1 VTRPRGTT
9 VLARVAGLA
18 LLVHALGISLALL
31 APSAARA
38 QPRPNVVLVLADDLG
53 RAEIGAHGQTR
64 LRTPALDAL
73 AMRAAVFEAAYSNA
87 PVCAPSRCSI
97 LTGLQAG
104 HCPVFENDEPNLPLE
119 SRDPTIAE
127 LLAQAGYRSAMV
139 GKWALGGELDD
150 GTPWNVQSAPW
161 RVGFT
166 DVFSVLDQEIAQ
178 DHYPGWLWSARSG
191 APSVE
196 VLAGNAEGARA
207 RYAPDLFSERALAFV
222 REAPEPFFLYLPTTL
237 PHRELVPPPGSE
249 ADASDADATY
259 AAMVERLDAHVGAL
273 LEALAARGIAGRTL
287 VVFTSDNGP
296 NAIDGHTLERFASR
310 GELRGQ
316 KRDLYEGGIR
326 VPLLVAGPGVRARR
340 ISEPVMLADL
350 LPTFTSLAG
359 APTPP
364 TIDGRSLVSLLANE
378 VVPSEPLHDHLYF
391 ECNERRGGIEE
402 LTRRAV
408 RQGRWKWVRRGQ
420 RDELYDL
427 EVDPSERTDRAGSEV
442 EIASRLA
449 AIAERDDA
457 PRVAMAAP
465 ALRVRANGVEDSRPL
480 RTDGPTPLLVLDP
493 GDVEDDGRSWPQ
505 RLEAPELVATLN
517 GPELVRAERSHLR
530 FDREGHDHVVV
541 PSHPALAVFG
551 RSFSLRA
558 VLRVGR
564 LAARAEADER
574 QWLVLAKP
582 TGVHDDN
589 ASFGLLVQGGDLG
602 CAEEAPHACT
612 GREIVVVFGDP
623 RLEPARPIVLA
634 STITIDD
641 DAMHELVLHV
651 DRERG
656 RLELVLDERRESIPF
671 FVSPGIGAEAP
682 IVIGAHHDARGR
694 FDHGFAGELHR
705 LVLAEGQ
712 ATDRDL
718 RRLQR
723 LSAPRHLRVELGA
736 LTLGETPRI
745 ALELESL
752 ALPGAH
758 WIRSEIELDRDAH
771 ASLEG
776 TASAVLF
783 GGDRLEIGVL
793 LAPARQGRFAA
804 DLTVRALRG
813 RAGTLVEGAPVRV
826 HVRAT
831 VHAREV
837 ERVAG
842 PSVGLGLARGLGLG
856 AGAVLLFVSIA
867 AWRAR
872 RAR

>member
-1 VTRPRGTT
+1 MPSRG
-9 VLARVAGLA
+9 AG
-18 LLVHALGISLALL
+18 
-31 APSAARA
+31 
-38 QPRPNVVLVLADDLG
+38 
-53 RAEIGAHGQTR
+53 
-64 LRTPALDAL
+64 
-73 AMRAAVFEAAYSNA
+73 AVFEAAYSNA

-127 LLAQAGYRSAMV
+127 LLALAGYRSAMV

-150 GTPWNVQSAPW
+150 GTPWNVQAAPW

-166 DVFSVLDQEIAQ
+166 DVLAVLDQEIAQ
-178 DHYPGWLWSARSG
+178 DHYPGWLWTAEAG
-191 APSVE
+191 APSLE
-196 VLAGNAEGARA
+196 ALAGNAEGTRE
-207 RYAPDLFSERALAFV
+207 RYAPDLFAERALAFV

-237 PHRELVPPPGSE
+237 PHRELVPPPGSDVDP
-249 ADASDADATY
+249 ADADAIY
-259 AAMVERLDAHVGAL
+259 AAMVERIDAQVGAL
-273 LEALAARGIAGRTL
+273 LEALADRGISERTL
-287 VVFTSDNGP
+287 VVFSSDNGP
-296 NAIDGHTLERFASR
+296 NAIDGHSLERFGSQ

-326 VPLLVAGPGVRARR
+326 VPLIVAGPGVSARR
-340 ISEPVMLADL
+340 VAEPVMLADL

-364 TIDGRSLVSLLANE
+364 AIDGRSLVPLLRGE
-378 VVPSEPLHDHLYF
+378 TTGVLHEHLYF
-391 ECNERRGGIEE
+391 ECNERRGGMEE

-408 RQGRWKWVRRGQ
+408 REGRWKWVRRGL

-427 EVDPSERTDRAGSEV
+427 DADPGERTDLAQLEAATV
-442 EIASRLA
+442 SRLA

-465 ALRVRANGVEDSRPL
+465 VLRVRASGVEDSRPL
-480 RTDGPTPLLVLDP
+480 RTGGPTPLLVLDP

-505 RLEAPELVATLN
+505 RLEAPELVAMLN
-517 GPELVRAERSHLR
+517 GPELVRAEQSHLR

-564 LAARAEADER
+564 LATGAEADER
-574 QWLVLAKP
+574 QWLVLAKA
-582 TGVHDDN
+582 TGVHDDS

-602 CAEEAPHACT
+602 CSDEAPHACT
-612 GREIVVVFGDP
+612 GREIVIVFGDP
-623 RLEPARPIVLA
+623 RLDPARPIVLA
-634 STITIDD
+634 STMTIDD

-651 DRERG
+651 DRESG
-656 RLELVLDERRESIPF
+656 RLELVLDDRRESIPF
-671 FVSPGIGAEAP
+671 FVAPGIGAEAP

-705 LVLAEGQ
+705 FVLAEGR
-712 ATDRDL
+712 AVDRDL

-723 LSAPRHLRVELGA
+723 MSAPRHLRVELGT
-736 LTLGETPRI
+736 LTLGDTPRVV
-745 ALELESL
+745 LSLESL

-758 WIRSEIELDRDAH
+758 WMRTEVELDDDAH
-771 ASLEG
+771 ARLDGAAEG
-776 TASAVLF
+776 VLF
-783 GGDRLEIGVL
+783 GGDRVELGLRLEPV
-793 LAPARQGRFAA
+793 REGRFAA
-804 DLTVRALRG
+804 DLTVRARRG
-813 RAGTLVEGAPVRV
+813 RSGTLVEGAPVRV

-831 VHAREV
+831 VRA
-837 ERVAG
+837 ASTSAPSTG
-842 PSVGLGLARGLGLG
+842 PSVVAGLARGLGLG
-856 AGAVLLFVSIA
+856 VGLVLLLVSIA

-872 RAR
+872 RAS